1 LKTDLTVFVKIE
13 FRQSTLYITVKK
25 QAIKLVCETWLFNNL
40 KKTIFHPYIVLIS
53 FYLRIT
59 RLQRGDRFFTG
70 FPRLGPV
77 SSRRR
82 RLVALMLMMAAI
94 YVWSHTLKNRTNRGK
109 AS

>member
-1 LKTDLTVFVKIE
+1 LDSQLEIE
-13 FRQSTLYITVKK
+13 TYENNFPPRDCVN
-25 QAIKLVCETWLFNNL
+25 LVLFCGSPDCSVG
-40 KKTIFHPYIVLIS
+40 IEI
-53 FYLRIT
+53 
-59 RLQRGDRFFTG
+59 FTG

-94 YVWSHTLKNRTNRGK
+94 YVWSHTLKNKTNRGK